1 MFNYYQNY
9 RFNISR
15 DENFVL
21 VILEGRILVIRV
33 DNINIEGCSRWFG
46 RIALVLWVKKILK
59 RINRVF
65 GELMFTFKESLLTC
79 ARISTE
85 KLARVS

>member
-1 MFNYYQNY
+1 M
-9 RFNISR
+9 IWADCPGPVS
-15 DENFVL
+15 
-21 VILEGRILVIRV
+21 
-33 DNINIEGCSRWFG
+33 
-46 RIALVLWVKKILK
+46 KKKKKTLK

>member
-1 MFNYYQNY
+1 MIWADYPGPV
-9 RFNISR
+9 S
-15 DENFVL
+15 
-21 VILEGRILVIRV
+21 
-33 DNINIEGCSRWFG
+33 
-46 RIALVLWVKKILK
+46 KKKKRRTLK